1 MHGLST
7 SSHLARQPR
16 LLIVGCGDV
25 GLRVVALLRSR
36 WRIVA
41 LTSSKVR
48 VPVLRAAGVT
58 PLLGDLDDPS
68 TLTHATACA
77 THVLHLAPPPTHG
90 VLDTRTRHLV
100 QALARSGVTQRL
112 VYGSTSGVYGD
123 AQGAWVKESRATAPV
138 TPRAWRRADAEQ
150 AVRRFGRVHGAT
162 VCVLRIPGIYALD
175 RDGGS
180 PVDRVRLG
188 TPVLQRDDDVYTNH
202 VHADDLARACVAAL
216 MRGKPQRTYHASD
229 DDSMLMGDHMDRV
242 ADIAR
247 LPRPPR
253 ISRAQAVQLLSPM
266 TMTFLSESRRLDNTR
281 LKQELRLRLHYP
293 TVSDALRE
301 PVTAGG

>member
-1 MHGLST
+1 
-7 SSHLARQPR
+7 

-25 GLRVVALLRSR
+25 GMRVVALLRSR

-41 LTSSKVR
+41 LTSSEAR
-48 VPVLRAAGVT
+48 IPALRAAGVT
-58 PLLGDLDDPS
+58 PLLGNLDDPS
-68 TLTHATACA
+68 TLTHAAACA
-77 THVLHLAPPPTHG
+77 THVLHLAPPPTQG
-90 VLDTRTRHLV
+90 VVDTRTRHLV
-100 QALARSGVTQRL
+100 HALARGGVAHHL

-123 AQGAWVKESRATAPV
+123 AQGAWVKETRATAPV
-138 TPRAWRRADAEQ
+138 TPRALRRVDAEQ

-180 PVDRVRLG
+180 PVDRVRVG

-216 MRGKPQRTYHASD
+216 MRGKTQRTYHASD

-242 ADIAR
+242 ADITG

-253 ISRAQAVQLLSPM
+253 ISRAQAVQQLSPM

-293 TVSDALRE
+293 TVSDALR
-301 PVTAGG
+301 